1 MNFIKRKFFTYYL
14 KPNIE
19 FPDRFD
25 RREYAFIIDDV
36 MHRHISFSSKDSLLS
51 YLKINVPMHCYY
63 SSAYYKEPSAESM
76 QDKKWMGAE
85 LIFDLDAD
93 HLPHVTNLS
102 YEEALDEVKKELK
115 KLLSFLIEDFGFR
128 EKEISIYFSGGRGYH
143 CHVINKEILT
153 LTSKERREIVDYIMA
168 RGIDIDEVVKERK
181 IEKRMGGKIY
191 FDKTYEIFPQQGGW
205 KGRIA
210 REIIRFLKRIKE
222 MERENAI
229 EMLMQFEGIGKKLA
243 EEIYDKLSDERLRRI
258 EEGRIDQGKAFK
270 KIANSLA
277 IRLSVTLQSGAD
289 EPVTAD
295 IKRLIRLPGSL
306 HGKTGLMVKKINIDE
321 LDEFNPLND
330 AIVFGDDLVEIKILK
345 PFKIKMME
353 NEYNLK
359 KGSVKVPEYLAV
371 FLVGRGIGIV

>member
-14 KPNIE
+14 KPKIE
-19 FPDRFD
+19 FPNRFD
-25 RREYAFIIDDV
+25 RREYAFIIDGV

-93 HLPHVTNLS
+93 HLPIANLS
-102 YEEALDEVKKELK
+102 YEEALYEVKKELK
-115 KLLSFLIEDFGFR
+115 KLLSFLIEDFGFK
-128 EKEISIYFSGGRGYH
+128 EKEISVYFSGGRGYH

-168 RGIDIDEVVKERK
+168 RGIDINEVVKERK
-181 IEKRMGGKIY
+181 IEKIGKVY
-191 FDKTYEIFPQQGGW
+191 FDRTYEIFPQQGGW

-222 MERENAI
+222 MERESAI
-229 EMLMQFEGIGKKLA
+229 EMLMQLEGIGRKLA

-258 EEGRIDQGKAFK
+258 EEGKIDQGKAFK

-277 IRLSVTLQSGAD
+277 IKLSVTLQSGAD

-306 HGKTGLMVKKINIDE
+306 HGKTGLRVTKVKLSEI
-321 LDEFNPLND
+321 DEFNPLND
-330 AIVFGDDLVEIKILK
+330 AVVFGDDLVEIKILK

-353 NEYNLK
+353 NEYNFK
-359 KGSVKVPEYLAV
+359 KGLVKVPEYLAI